1 MGIRQAGEMSTR
13 EAHWSR
19 ARTRTALG
27 RDSDSHVSWLD
38 QSRILSRASWRPV
51 RQADSASHVAL
62 WLGNA
67 RAPARGE
74 DTLHNKGR
82 GRGEVATGDGRA
94 EKPKA
99 SRSRIRSTKGNGD
112 PFSLRRLVTAL
123 MRFRFRQYMHISIP
137 LPPVHLRHEQVKRR
151 YQTFVVEPS
160 TASSLNR
167 CTNCSVCG
175 HSGTLP

>member
-1 MGIRQAGEMSTR
+1 MALNRHRAGQAENIVVST
-13 EAHWSR
+13 ETS
-19 ARTRTALG
+19 
-27 RDSDSHVSWLD
+27 
-38 QSRILSRASWRPV
+38 
-51 RQADSASHVAL
+51 
-62 WLGNA
+62 
-67 RAPARGE
+67 
-74 DTLHNKGR
+74 K
-82 GRGEVATGDGRA
+82 AT

-112 PFSLRRLVTAL
+112 PFPPRRLVTAL

-167 CTNCSVCG
+167 CTNCSVC
-175 HSGTLP
+175 